1 MPRCKIK
8 YVRAGHKPVVAVH
21 ESVKSIAVASLS
33 TSSTRSM
40 SSAINWRSHHVQLI
54 TVAVSTCLVTAG
66 ALSAFQTI
74 SKRRK
79 RKELEEEVRRAVG
92 KLENGDA
99 SRQQPNA
106 GSEKGRLEF
115 SDHLIRE
122 QLARC
127 YAVFQEEG
135 MAKVRK
141 ARVVIVGCGGV
152 GSWAAMMLVRS
163 YVCIR
168 KTSTFYRSNNEE
180 LDDKIAFTEASPS
193 FDSWILTRSHC
204 LL

>member
-1 MPRCKIK
+1 MLKRSTNK
-8 YVRAGHKPVVAVH
+8 YQTGVNECMSVAGEEISRWRWQCTRMSNRLQHC
-21 ESVKSIAVASLS
+21 LNLLRS

-40 SSAINWRSHHVQLI
+40 SSAINWRSHQVQLI

-99 SRQQPNA
+99 SRQRPNA
-106 GSEKGRLEF
+106 GSEKERLEF

-168 KTSTFYRSNNEE
+168 KTSTFYRSHNEE
-180 LDDKIAFTEASPS
+180 LGV
-193 FDSWILTRSHC
+193 
-204 LL
+204 